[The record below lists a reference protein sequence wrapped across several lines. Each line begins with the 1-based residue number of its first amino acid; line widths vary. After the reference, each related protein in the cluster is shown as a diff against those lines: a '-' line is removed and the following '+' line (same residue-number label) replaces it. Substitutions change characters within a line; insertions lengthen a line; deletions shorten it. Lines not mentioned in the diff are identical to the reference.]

1 MAWMERANIVGGA
14 GVTDNEHPG
23 VSSSECEMSQN
34 MYVISYKELPVEN
47 AEENL
52 PS

>member
-23 VSSSECEMSQN
+23 VPSSECEMSQN
-34 MYVISYKELPVEN
+34 M
-47 AEENL
+47 
-52 PS
+52 